1 MENINISLGIELDK
15 KQFNDN
21 YIQGQVDKAASNIA
35 VKVNNVKIKD
45 VSKSIQNDLDKQV
58 GNLDVQ
64 IKGVSLDE
72 SEIKSTVN
80 RISDFIQKSLN
91 SLPKEHM
98 FKFTTDNGMLD
109 VKQLQKEITNGIKN
123 AINESMD
130 LAEIDFDK
138 LSVTGGKK

>member
-21 YIQGQVDKAASNIA
+21 YIQGQVDKAASNIS

-91 SLPKEHM
+91 SLPK
-98 FKFTTDNGMLD
+98 
-109 VKQLQKEITNGIKN
+109 
-123 AINESMD
+123 
-130 LAEIDFDK
+130 
-138 LSVTGGKK
+138 